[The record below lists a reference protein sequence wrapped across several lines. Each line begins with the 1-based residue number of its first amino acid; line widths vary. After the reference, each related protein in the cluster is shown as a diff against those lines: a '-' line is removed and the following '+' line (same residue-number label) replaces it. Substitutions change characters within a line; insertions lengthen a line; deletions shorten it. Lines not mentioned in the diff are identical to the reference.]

1 VTIDQQIDET
11 HRAVLLTLTGTLSD
25 EGLASLTELI
35 ENTPTV
41 AKDFSL
47 LIDLR
52 FADGKKITTA
62 GVQHLAAK
70 RLVLSPEA
78 KRAVVVPSVLGYFM
92 ARLYQ
97 LLRGRGGFRVF
108 MDYDEAQRWIQASGP
123 SQQGPAFQP
132 H

>member
-1 VTIDQQIDET
+1 MTIDQQIDET
-11 HRAVLLTLTGTLSD
+11 HRTVLLTLTGTLSD

-35 ENTPTV
+35 ENTPKV

-62 GVQHLAAK
+62 GVQRLAAK
-70 RLVLSPEA
+70 PLVLSPDA

-97 LLRGRGGFRVF
+97 LLRGRGGMRVF
-108 MDYDEAQRWIQASGP
+108 MDYDEALRWIQTSGP
-123 SQQGPAFQP
+123 ALQGFTVLSN
-132 H
+132 